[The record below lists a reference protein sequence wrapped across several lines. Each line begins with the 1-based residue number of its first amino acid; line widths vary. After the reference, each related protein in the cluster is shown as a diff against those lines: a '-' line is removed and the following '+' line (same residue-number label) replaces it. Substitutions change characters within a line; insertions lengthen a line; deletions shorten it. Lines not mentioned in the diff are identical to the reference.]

1 MKYEVHPTTEG
12 GYAVVNSERGITRCE
27 FSDEREAV
35 KLAAELNAQ
44 DQEQAKDVMVKVCG
58 VNLRRRTKIGPK
70 GGAHVIYQAVSASP
84 DWGYWYD
91 SAYQAVLSSNES
103 DRVVSA

>member
-1 MKYEVHPTTEG
+1 MTMIETRDVIVT
-12 GYAVVNSERGITRCE
+12 VRG
-27 FSDEREAV
+27 V
-35 KLAAELNAQ
+35 Q
-44 DQEQAKDVMVKVCG
+44 
-58 VNLRRRTKIGPK
+58 LRRRTKIGPK
-70 GGAHVIYQAVSASP
+70 GGARVIYQAASASP